1 MFLSDW
7 CASQL
12 LLYCCACE
20 RKKKFPAIP
29 ERLHHFPP
37 SLSLHYLKYFPS
49 PPFLSHRHTNTHTH
63 THTHTSLFLCHR
75 QKLKEETI
83 CNSKP
88 FLRGRNPRRKKHPN
102 MCEINGVLKNFK
114 HWVVVVI
121 VVDPVMCGVQFQ
133 GAHRERLYWG
143 TYRPNLYLGIR
154 ARFVNKTATTAI

>member
-1 MFLSDW
+1 MHHNCCYIVVHAGGRRSFQP
-7 CASQL
+7 SQRD
-12 LLYCCACE
+12 YTISYQACVC
-20 RKKKFPAIP
+20 ITSSISY
-29 ERLHHFPP
+29 PP
-37 SLSLHYLKYFPS
+37 HSSLSLSLTD
-49 PPFLSHRHTNTHTH
+49 TNTHTN
-63 THTHTSLFLCHR
+63 TSLFQCHR

-102 MCEINGVLKNFK
+102 PCEIIGVLKNFK
-114 HWVVVVI
+114 HWVVVI

>member
-1 MFLSDW
+1 
-7 CASQL
+7 
-12 LLYCCACE
+12 
-20 RKKKFPAIP
+20 
-29 ERLHHFPP
+29 
-37 SLSLHYLKYFPS
+37 
-49 PPFLSHRHTNTHTH
+49 
-63 THTHTSLFLCHR
+63 
-75 QKLKEETI
+75 
-83 CNSKP
+83 
-88 FLRGRNPRRKKHPN
+88 